1 MLQVVLYTWPAV
13 KRRRRLISQDR
24 ESGGTTLWG
33 EFLEMKDRV
42 TLGPSP
48 SANPVDEARA
58 ESRVR
63 VKNPFLVKAAPFQN
77 GAAF

>member
-1 MLQVVLYTWPAV
+1 MREGVLYTWPAV

-33 EFLEMKDRV
+33 EFLLSKDRV

-58 ESRVR
+58 ENRVR
-63 VKNPFLVKAAPFQN
+63 V
-77 GAAF
+77 